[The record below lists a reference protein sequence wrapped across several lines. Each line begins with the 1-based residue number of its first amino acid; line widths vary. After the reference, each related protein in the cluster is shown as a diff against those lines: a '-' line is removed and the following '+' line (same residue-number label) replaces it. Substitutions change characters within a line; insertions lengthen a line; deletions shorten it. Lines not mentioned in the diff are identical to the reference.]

1 MPEASAMSPNDNT
14 AREKGK
20 KTNTPNQA
28 SYRVGYGR
36 PPTETRFKPGVS
48 GNPKGR
54 RKKVPN
60 FSEVTE
66 QVLNET
72 IEVRMGD
79 RLLCMSNRQAL
90 VRSAIRQALAGKPR
104 LLTVLPIIMRYERE
118 SLQGQA
124 DADLTLAAEDEAI
137 LADFFVRQRA
147 TDNSGSGEENGIA

>member
-1 MPEASAMSPNDNT
+1 MSPNDNNS
-14 AREKGK
+14 REKGK
-20 KTNTPNQA
+20 KRNAPSQE

-54 RKKVPN
+54 RKKVPT

-72 IEVRMGD
+72 IEMRMGD
-79 RLLCMSNRQAL
+79 RLLRMPNREAL
-90 VRSAIRQALAGKPR
+90 VRSAIRQAFAGKPR
-104 LLTVLPIIMRYERE
+104 LLTVLRAIMRYERE
-118 SLQGQA
+118 NQQGQA
-124 DADLTLAAEDEAI
+124 DADLNLAAEDEAI

-147 TDNSGSGEENGIA
+147 TENSGSGEENGIL